1 MRNNLAEL
9 TDINIDINVLQTEW
23 YKQVEYSRGYV
34 WTPRNYV
41 ELDFFTT
48 YYKVLLESITDVV
61 DETPKNYI
69 IQTHDINLD
78 WSEPAPGTKP
88 SALMGQTDTKWYLN
102 IAHKDDDRLTCVT
115 LPVFYNRMEPVNFYD
130 DDVEIPPRGKQI
142 TAKPSQVGFYSQN
155 HPTIVNVNNF
165 HNVRVLDTSEPRIL
179 IQISYDISFDELV
192 SKEINTNI
200 I

>member
-9 TDINIDINVLQTEW
+9 LDITIDNRVLQTEW
-23 YKQVEYSRGYV
+23 YKQVSYSQGHK
-34 WTPRNYV
+34 WEARNYV
-41 ELDFFTT
+41 KFDFFTP
-48 YYKVLLESITDVV
+48 YYQVLLQSITDVIQ
-61 DETPKNYI
+61 EEPKDYL
-69 IQTHDINLD
+69 IQSHDVNLID
-78 WSEPAPGTKP
+78 
-88 SALMGQTDTKWYLN
+88 DKWYLN
-102 IAHKDDDRLTCVT
+102 IAHKDADRLTCVT

-179 IQISYDISFDELV
+179 IQISYDISFDELI